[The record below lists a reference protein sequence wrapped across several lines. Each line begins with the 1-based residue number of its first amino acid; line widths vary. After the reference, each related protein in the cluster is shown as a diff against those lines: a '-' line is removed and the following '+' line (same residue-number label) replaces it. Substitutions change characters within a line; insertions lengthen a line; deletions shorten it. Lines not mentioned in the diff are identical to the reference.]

1 MPWVCWRNMGC
12 VKGPP
17 QHAEGTGLHL
27 NERGESPG
35 ARSTAAERTSAAV
48 HICRTVRDFTLLH
61 TPPSSQACKYIEE
74 HMATSTESLGPTTLL
89 NSARTSMSSKIV
101 GAEGD
106 FFAKMV
112 VDAMNA
118 VK

>member
-1 MPWVCWRNMGC
+1 
-12 VKGPP
+12 
-17 QHAEGTGLHL
+17 
-27 NERGESPG
+27 
-35 ARSTAAERTSAAV
+35 
-48 HICRTVRDFTLLH
+48 
-61 TPPSSQACKYIEE
+61 
-74 HMATSTESLGPTTLL
+74 MATSTESLGPTTLL

-118 VK
+118 VKWVAHLGDSTQQGFSWDQSCRGGELPNGERDSGQESDGRL